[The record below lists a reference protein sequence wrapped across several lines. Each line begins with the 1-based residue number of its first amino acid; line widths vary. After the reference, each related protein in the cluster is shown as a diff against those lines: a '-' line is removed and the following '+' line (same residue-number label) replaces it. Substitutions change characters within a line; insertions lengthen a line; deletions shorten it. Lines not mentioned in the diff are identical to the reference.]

1 MLKHLYIANK
11 HKSNDDLEN
20 GIDRVGSGRITVK
33 HAALYACRILSI
45 HRHLKYLTMP
55 KLNVSSI
62 TFILCRLLS
71 AGSAESLIACTTSQ
85 ADK

>member
-1 MLKHLYIANK
+1 MLKLFLLLAT
-11 HKSNDDLEN
+11 KSNADHEN
-20 GIDRVGSGRITVK
+20 HFDRLGGGHITVK
-33 HAALYACRILSI
+33 HTVLYACRILSI
-45 HRHLKYLTMP
+45 HRHLKYLTIP

>member
-1 MLKHLYIANK
+1 MLKLFLLLTT
-11 HKSNDDLEN
+11 KSNAYHEN
-20 GIDRVGSGRITVK
+20 GIDRVGSGRITVV
-33 HAALYACRILSI
+33 HTVLYACRILSI